1 MDIAVIILGILCATI
16 IVTAIIQSSRLSMWR
31 TRAHEAVERAERAEN
46 ALTSLSREQQRGAAV
61 DDMRQV
67 VEPLRGRIETLGS
80 NMAAFIQE
88 QRDADN
94 TTRRNINDILAATR
108 DVERQTRD
116 LNRNISG
123 NNNTQGRWGEVLL
136 GNILAATGMV
146 RGRDYDL
153 QCVVA
158 ADETADTTRRP
169 DAIVHLPG
177 NRNVVIDAKTSITAY
192 IKYLEAKTN
201 EDKAQCLRE
210 HVASVR
216 RQIDNLA
223 SKHYDT
229 RVEGSP
235 EFVILF
241 MPNDDALATATAA
254 DATIYEYAY
263 NKRVV
268 PASPALLLAILQIVD
283 QATTGDYT
291 RRHSC
296 TRRPSTNTRRH
307 IGRWQSFKPGAG
319 RMAVTKHTCHIR
331 CAEVYYRT
339 HTHSWRTWHCLA
351 SPPVT
356 LYRQDWSAII

>member
-1 MDIAVIILGILCATI
+1 
-16 IVTAIIQSSRLSMWR
+16 MWR
-31 TRAHEAVERAERAEN
+31 TRAQEASERAERAEN

-61 DDMRQV
+61 EDMRQV

-88 QRDADN
+88 QRNADN
-94 TTRRNINDILAATR
+94 STHRSINDILAATR

-123 NNNTQGRWGEVLL
+123 NNNVQGRWGEVLL
-136 GNILAATGMV
+136 GNILASIGMTE
-146 RGRDYDL
+146 GRDYAL
-153 QCVVA
+153 QNVVS
-158 ADETADTTRRP
+158 ADETTNTALRP
-169 DAIVHLPG
+169 DVIVHLPG
-177 NRNVVIDAKTSITAY
+177 NRNIVIDAKTSITAF
-192 IKYLEAKTN
+192 IKYL
-201 EDKAQCLRE
+201 DAQSKEEKKIYLHD

-254 DATIYEYAY
+254 DTTIYEYAY

-268 PASPALLLAILQIVD
+268 LASPALLLAILQIVEMQWRTERRNKQQQEIVRVGTLILD
-283 QATTGDYT
+283 DLQRILGDISAIGKALSQAQAA
-291 RRHSC
+291 
-296 TRRPSTNTRRH
+296 
-307 IGRWQSFKPGAG
+307 WQSLNSH
-319 RMAVTKHTCHIR
+319 VTSEAPRSITARIR
-331 CAEVYYRT
+331 
-339 HTHSWRTWHCLA
+339 
-351 SPPVT
+351 T
-356 LYRQDWSAII
+356 LGELGIAARQRR

>member
-1 MDIAVIILGILCATI
+1 MDIAVIILGILCAAA
-16 IVTAIIQSSRLSMWR
+16 IVTAVILSSRLSMWR
-31 TRAHEAVERAERAEN
+31 TLARESIGRAERAEN
-46 ALTSLSREQQRGAAV
+46 ALSSLSREQQRGAAV

-88 QRDADN
+88 QRNADS

-123 NNNTQGRWGEVLL
+123 NNNVQGRWGEILL
-136 GNILAATGMV
+136 NNILAATGMLK
-146 RGRDYDL
+146 GRDYDL
-153 QCVVA
+153 QSFIA
-158 ADETADTTRRP
+158 ADESTNTMRRP

-177 NRNVVIDAKTSITAY
+177 GRNIVIDAKTSLKAY
-192 IKYLEAKTN
+192 IKYLEAQTD
-201 EDKAQCLRE
+201 EDKGVCLRE

-223 SKHYDT
+223 SKHYDD

-241 MPNDDALATATAA
+241 MPNDEALTAA
-254 DATIYEYAY
+254 TSADASIYEYAY

-268 PASPALLLAILQIVD
+268 LASPALLLAILQIVEMQWRFD
-283 QATTGDYT
+283 RRNKQQQEIVRVCTLVLEDLQRILGDISAVGKALSQAQTAWQTLNTHVTSDAPRSITARIRTLGELGIAA
-291 RRHSC
+291 RRHS
-296 TRRPSTNTRRH
+296 
-307 IGRWQSFKPGAG
+307 
-319 RMAVTKHTCHIR
+319 
-331 CAEVYYRT
+331 
-339 HTHSWRTWHCLA
+339 
-351 SPPVT
+351 
-356 LYRQDWSAII
+356 

>member
-192 IKYLEAKTN
+192 IKYLEAQTN

-223 SKHYDT
+223 SKHYDA

-268 PASPALLLAILQIVD
+268 PASPALLLAILQIVEMQWRAERRTKQQQEIIRVGSLVLED
-283 QATTGDYT
+283 LQRILGDISAVGKALNQALAA
-291 RRHSC
+291 
-296 TRRPSTNTRRH
+296 
-307 IGRWQSFKPGAG
+307 WQSLNTHATSDAPRSITA
-319 RMAVTKHTCHIR
+319 RIR
-331 CAEVYYRT
+331 TLGE
-339 HTHSWRTWHCLA
+339 LGIA
-351 SPPVT
+351 SHR
-356 LYRQDWSAII
+356 RQ

>member
-80 NMAAFIQE
+80 NIAAFIQE

-192 IKYLEAKTN
+192 I
-201 EDKAQCLRE
+201 
-210 HVASVR
+210 
-216 RQIDNLA
+216 
-223 SKHYDT
+223 
-229 RVEGSP
+229 
-235 EFVILF
+235 
-241 MPNDDALATATAA
+241 
-254 DATIYEYAY
+254 
-263 NKRVV
+263 
-268 PASPALLLAILQIVD
+268 
-283 QATTGDYT
+283 
-291 RRHSC
+291 
-296 TRRPSTNTRRH
+296 
-307 IGRWQSFKPGAG
+307 
-319 RMAVTKHTCHIR
+319 
-331 CAEVYYRT
+331 
-339 HTHSWRTWHCLA
+339 
-351 SPPVT
+351 
-356 LYRQDWSAII
+356 